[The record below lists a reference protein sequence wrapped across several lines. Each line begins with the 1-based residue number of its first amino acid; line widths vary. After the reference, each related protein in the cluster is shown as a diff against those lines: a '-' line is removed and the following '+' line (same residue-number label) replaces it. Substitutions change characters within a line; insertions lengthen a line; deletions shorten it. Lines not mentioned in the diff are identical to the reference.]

1 MHVKGKRD
9 SVVVA
14 SFWESLYADPPP
26 KWIQQQQLGCQSCDG
41 GRRQLARVEC
51 AFLLSPSLRKMLL
64 LLLLTLAPPFCQ
76 VLQKTLN
83 REREGCNLQKKPL
96 KRYDPPRRPQRL
108 FLNQIC
114 FPFHLLF
121 AHRNKKL
128 SQKLC
133 VHFCC

>member
-51 AFLLSPSLRKMLL
+51 AFLLPLSLRKMLL
-64 LLLLTLAPPFCQ
+64 LLLLLLLTLAPPSCQ
-76 VLQKTLN
+76 VLQKKKLLIE
-83 REREGCNLQKKPL
+83 RERVAKET
-96 KRYDPPRRPQRL
+96 PQT
-108 FLNQIC
+108 I
-114 FPFHLLF
+114 
-121 AHRNKKL
+121 
-128 SQKLC
+128 
-133 VHFCC
+133 